1 MQPKIR
7 MRNQLKVKIRE
18 LEIGDTIAF
27 PISKTPSVRTS
38 ASEIGLML
46 KRRYSTYTDRE
57 ASAVYVTRKE

>member
-1 MQPKIR
+1 MQPKMQI
-7 MRNQLKVKIRE
+7 RNQLKMKIRE
-18 LEIGDTIAF
+18 LAIGDTIAF

-46 KRRYSTYTDRE
+46 KRRYTTYTDRD